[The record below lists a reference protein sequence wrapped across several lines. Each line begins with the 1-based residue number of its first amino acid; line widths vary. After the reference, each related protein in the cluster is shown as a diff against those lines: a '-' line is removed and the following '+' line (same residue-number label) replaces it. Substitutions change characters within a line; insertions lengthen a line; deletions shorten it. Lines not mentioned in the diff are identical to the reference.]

1 MPKKVG
7 GMKTPKKMG
16 GMKTPKKMGGM
27 KTPKKMGGKRKT
39 QKKSYKKKP
48 TIRNLMKTMKKMF
61 KGGSGAAT
69 HGVSVYGNM
78 GQQDSVGGGS
88 NVIKTAA
95 PVPTAGLAPPEMK
108 GGKKHKKH

>member
-1 MPKKVG
+1 MSSCMPKKV
-7 GMKTPKKMG
+7 G

-39 QKKSYKKKP
+39 QKKSYKKKTAKKP

-69 HGVSVYGNM
+69 HGVSVYGGP
-78 GQQDSVGGGS
+78 GQQDSVGAGS

-95 PVPTAGLAPPEMK
+95 PLPTAGLAPPEMK
-108 GGKKHKKH
+108 GGKKHEKH

>member
-1 MPKKVG
+1 MSGCMPKKV
-7 GMKTPKKMG
+7 
-16 GMKTPKKMGGM
+16 GGM

-39 QKKSYKKKP
+39 QKKKSYKKKTSKKP

-95 PVPTAGLAPPEMK
+95 PVPAAGLAPPEMK
-108 GGKKHKKH
+108 GGKKPKKH

>member
-1 MPKKVG
+1 MPKKV
-7 GMKTPKKMG
+7 
-16 GMKTPKKMGGM
+16 GGM

-39 QKKSYKKKP
+39 QKKSYKKKTAKKP

-69 HGVSVYGNM
+69 HGVSVYG
-78 GQQDSVGGGS
+78 GIGEQDSVGGGS
-88 NVIKTAA
+88 NVIKTSA
-95 PVPTAGLAPPEMK
+95 PVPTGGLAPPAEMK